1 MSDGSEL
8 DPKRVDALKAVYEQV
23 CDAHNGIADFRAKLL
38 ALWPIASGTGILLL
52 LDKGLQPKA
61 VPHLLGFGI
70 LGAGIALGLFIFE
83 LVGIHRCRTLRV
95 YGSEL
100 EKKLLPT
107 TDNFRGRFTE
117 PKEKFY
123 RFVRVDVASLT
134 IYPTVIAAWS
144 YVACIGVEK
153 VCSCGLGPLKVSALV
168 LLVVVIIGSFIRLR
182 QERLLDELL
191 QKCTKGNP

>member
-8 DPKRVDALKAVYEQV
+8 DPTRVDALKAVYEQV

-52 LDKGLQPKA
+52 LDKKLQPEA
-61 VPHLLGFGI
+61 VPHLLGLGIFGVV
-70 LGAGIALGLFIFE
+70 IALGLFIFE

-107 TDNFRGRFTE
+107 DNFRGRFTVD
-117 PKEKFY
+117 PEKYFSL
-123 RFVRVDVASLT
+123 VRVPVASLT

-144 YVACIGVEK
+144 YVACIGAVNF
-153 VCSCGLGPLKVSALV
+153 CSCELGALKVSALV
-168 LLVVVIIGSFIRLR
+168 LLFFVIIGSFVRWG
-182 QERLLDELL
+182 QERLLKTLRPPRN
-191 QKCTKGNP
+191 GNP